1 MLVYSYKGKKALK
14 NDYIWHDPQ
23 IISALC
29 CYNYDLVSNYY
40 NNVDGPVIL
49 KHVYR
54 SYFTLCRFNNA
65 LVDTYAIT
73 EDFENKVSF
82 VKDYL
87 QENPDIKES
96 VDIQCI
102 KIYNKLEQWHN
113 RLLNNSNCLDEVKWE
128 VVHLM
133 KFYENQSIYRIA
145 SINLKRNYYD
155 FCL

>member
-1 MLVYSYKGKKALK
+1 MLVYSYKGKKALN

-23 IISALC
+23 AISTLC
-29 CYNYDLVSNYY
+29 QYNYDLVYNHY
-40 NNVDGPVIL
+40 NNVNGPVIL

-54 SYFTLCRFNNA
+54 SYSTLCQFNNA
-65 LVDTYAIT
+65 LVDTYVIT
-73 EDFENKVSF
+73 EDFGNKVSF

-87 QENPDIKES
+87 QENQDIKES
-96 VDIQCI
+96 VDIQCR
-102 KIYNKLEQWHN
+102 KIYEKLEHWHN
-113 RLLNNSNCLDEVKWE
+113 RLLNNQNCLDEVKWE

-133 KFYENQSIYRIA
+133 KFYEKQGIYRIA